1 MAPDLLVPFINAD
14 MSFFFCFFLQLQNS
28 DVKQTSSTHPSD
40 VQICFPPLQKID
52 LESIREVIKVS
63 DP

>member
-14 MSFFFCFFLQLQNS
+14 MFGFFLQLQNS